1 MMARET
7 FESCPEFLENWERIK
22 KELSLPPDYTAR
34 QVWGVL
40 PDLETFGSKCTFPK
54 LGRWFSWNQA
64 AEEQLKEWTALKCVL
79 AYHFGHDAALDP
91 DEAQRKRTLGRMVQ
105 EDARN
110 AGHAGQDSLRKQF
123 GRLKEQLG
131 GGLKLSYHLMSKKL
145 YQMCTIICVATR
157 PTWSWYTHTVKDVKS
172 PDDNLVQLVKLSD
185 SWNSEPHLKKTAAIA
200 ISRDSQLVDLL
211 QSMDFEDT
219 ACKTASLSHHILK
232 RRAWSLAKNSAPPD
246 CYAGLLSTDYDV
258 AKASVVSGHCV

>member
-1 MMARET
+1 AFQEEKKRLLELMMARET

-91 DEAQRKRTLGRMVQ
+91 DEAQHKRTLERMVQ

-110 AGHAGQDSLRKQF
+110 AGH
-123 GRLKEQLG
+123 
-131 GGLKLSYHLMSKKL
+131 
-145 YQMCTIICVATR
+145 
-157 PTWSWYTHTVKDVKS
+157 DVKS
-172 PDDNLVQLVKLSD
+172 PDDNLVQLMKLSD

-219 ACKTASLSHHILK
+219 ACKT
-232 RRAWSLAKNSAPPD
+232 
-246 CYAGLLSTDYDV
+246 
-258 AKASVVSGHCV
+258 